1 MVALTPNAVQMLHT
15 RQSPDGFEP
24 WLQLIDIKKIPS
36 ASGKGGDRYRL
47 VLSDGQ
53 FYMSGML
60 SSQLSMVTEDGTLS
74 INCFVKLKD
83 YVGNTVQG
91 RKILILLGLGEVQP
105 GYERIGSPES
115 IEKAGAAPVPA
126 PTYAAPTYAAP
137 TYAAPA
143 APTYAA
149 PTYAAPT
156 YAAPA
161 APTYAAPTYQAPAAV
176 QQPSY
181 LPQAAPA
188 PTMTRNPYAAPA
200 VNKAP
205 VVREDPNM
213 RISDIASLN
222 PYSGG
227 RWTIK
232 ARVTARAPIKNWTNA
247 RGQGKLCSFDLLDAK
262 GGEIRATLFNDAVDA
277 FYDRLVPNGVFFFS
291 GGKIKMANRKY
302 SAINNDYEVTFDAS
316 SDIVP
321 AGEDHAI
328 QSVQYNFKPITSIE
342 SVPPESTIDMIGIV
356 KSVAPCAE
364 LTSKAGKQLQKRD
377 FTMVD
382 DTLAEIKVTLWN
394 ERAQDPTCDTWVDQ
408 VLAIK
413 GCRVSEFNGRS
424 IGTFSSTGFVLNP
437 PLPESARL
445 LNWYRGGGASTA
457 TKSLSVG
464 GGGVSAGMGTF
475 DQRSV
480 VTDIKDRRLGY
491 GQKPDYITLKGA
503 VSYIKHDANVSYQA
517 CPKCQKKVVQDA
529 AGNYSCEKCQASL
542 PTCENR
548 YILSLVLQ
556 DCAGSTWASAFND
569 QGKIIMQGKTADEL
583 FELKDANVSL
593 YEAHFKAALFKTYL
607 FRVRCKAEPH
617 MDDLRV
623 KSQIVNLEP
632 LNYVQESAELLD
644 AIAKYN

>member
-1 MVALTPNAVQMLHT
+1 MVALTPNAVQMLHS
-15 RQSPDGFEP
+15 RQSPDGFQP

-53 FYMSGML
+53 YYMSGML
-60 SSQLSMVTEDGTLS
+60 SSQLSNATEDGTLS
-74 INCFVKLKD
+74 INCFVQLMD

-91 RKILILLGLGEVQP
+91 RKILILLGLGDVHP
-105 GYERIGSPES
+105 GYERIGAPES
-115 IEKAGAAPVPA
+115 IEKAGSAPVPA

-137 TYAAPA
+137 TYQAPS
-143 APTYAA
+143 
-149 PTYAAPT
+149 
-156 YAAPA
+156 
-161 APTYAAPTYQAPAAV
+161 YQAPAPV

-188 PTMTRNPYAAPA
+188 HTPATTMTRNPYAAPA
-200 VNKAP
+200 MNKAP

-232 ARVTARAPIKNWTNA
+232 ARVTARAPVKNWTNA

-328 QSVQYNFKPITSIE
+328 QAVQYNFKPITSIE

-356 KSVAPCAE
+356 KTVAPCAE

-377 FTMVD
+377 ITMVD
-382 DTLAEIKVTLWN
+382 DTLAEIKVTLWS

-413 GCRVSEFNGRS
+413 GCRVSEYNGRS

-475 DQRSV
+475 DQRSL

-529 AGNYSCEKCQASL
+529 ARNYNCEKCQSSL

-556 DCAGSTWASAFND
+556 DSAGSTWASAFND

-593 YEAHFKAALFKTYL
+593 YESLFKAALFKTYL

-644 AIAKYN
+644 AIAKYT